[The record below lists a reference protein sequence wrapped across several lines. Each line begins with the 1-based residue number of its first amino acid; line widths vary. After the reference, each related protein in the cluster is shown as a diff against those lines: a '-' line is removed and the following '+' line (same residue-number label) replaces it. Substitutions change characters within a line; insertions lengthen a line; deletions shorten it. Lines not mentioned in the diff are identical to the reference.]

1 MNKLFISL
9 VIILTTA
16 YIALVLVN
24 NEIILVDTPVVDTPA
39 EIGGRQ
45 ETTARGLHEADNTE
59 TSAED
64 MSPVVE
70 STPIADS
77 SIADLI
83 RKERGNPNQSSFYG
97 AKGYPDKNNSVN
109 VKYKNSI
116 NGMKVDVIW
125 EPFDSYGGYIVGEA
139 TIRFEDIKTRT
150 SFSIYHSNFGVDK
163 DKAEILNLEWDDA
176 LGRFKFDKKTI
187 HIDNKISDTN
197 DWHKS
202 DIFFY
207 DLDFDGNKELIT
219 YLPGLGNRG
228 LGKFNVYEIK
238 DGNPI
243 YKEEE
248 PYSGLSARSTIDRE
262 NKTISL
268 YESGGA
274 CNSLK
279 KIYRFKPSHNIKKKG
294 KYFLEKFYRYD
305 MYMYECHLF
314 LYDVDQD
321 RNLTLVSKENLDKK
335 TNSSAN

>member
-1 MNKLFISL
+1 MNKIFTYL
-9 VIILTTA
+9 VIILTTS
-16 YIALVLVN
+16 YIVLTLVN
-24 NEIILVDTPVVDTPA
+24 NRIIVIDTP
-39 EIGGRQ
+39 
-45 ETTARGLHEADNTE
+45 TTSE
-59 TSAED
+59 
-64 MSPVVE
+64 VVE
-70 STPIADS
+70 GEESEVKKDNKPTIHH
-77 SIADLI
+77 
-83 RKERGNPNQSSFYG
+83 REEERGNPNQSSFYG

-125 EPFDSYGGYIVGEA
+125 EPFDSIGGYIVGEA

-279 KIYRFKPSHNIKKKG
+279 KIYRFKPSHNIKKKE
-294 KYFLEKFYRYD
+294 KYFLEKFYRHD
-305 MYMYECHLF
+305 MYEKACHLF

>member
-1 MNKLFISL
+1 MNKLFTSL
-9 VIILTTA
+9 VIILTTS
-16 YIALVLVN
+16 YIVLTLVN
-24 NEIILVDTPVVDTPA
+24 NGIIVVHTP
-39 EIGGRQ
+39 
-45 ETTARGLHEADNTE
+45 TTSE
-59 TSAED
+59 
-64 MSPVVE
+64 VVE
-70 STPIADS
+70 GEELEVKKDNKPTIHH
-77 SIADLI
+77 
-83 RKERGNPNQSSFYG
+83 REEERGNPNQSSFYG

-125 EPFDSYGGYIVGEA
+125 EPFDSIGGYIVGEA

-163 DKAEILNLEWDDA
+163 DKAEILNLEWDDT

-294 KYFLEKFYRYD
+294 KYFLEKFYRNNCNWWDDSVSWVLNGY
-305 MYMYECHLF
+305 LF
-314 LYDVDQD
+314 VKQWIYSLSP
-321 RNLTLVSKENLDKK
+321 L
-335 TNSSAN
+335 